1 MHTSREVLLEEC
13 SNLRRV
19 LDETLQANYGFE
31 GSEDFY
37 TECQARLTFIKSEL
51 DATSV
56 SDHPNLH
63 KNASLLQEL
72 SNLLSRI
79 ERSSI
84 EQYSWPFIDELKRIA
99 LVLCAEATLVGPDT
113 QPLVFVLSEGGLA
126 SYRITHELRRPSGA
140 SRLIHTITLPRTLKH
155 FVLLHSILGHEIGH
169 AMSHSSKHQSALQRV
184 TKTIMLPGSPLES
197 QTTATNWMYSPAAPA
212 AIRQQLAALQAQHGI
227 GGAGLWKLCSLN
239 SWAEEILCD
248 FLGVLTFGPSFVAAE
263 TNILLA
269 TDPSGCGI
277 GSAHPPVSC
286 RINYLLNAAK
296 VLGHSTRKL
305 VDAGLSNSFAS
316 FWAKLESK
324 RHSDPWFTL
333 FPDQKILDIAAAMTG
348 ILTPLPPAL
357 YRPPD
362 EQRLLLFTRQLA
374 GYIPPV
380 ASYITETKSV
390 VCEKADFRDI
400 LEAGWIAASEPS
412 QSTFSQLNR
421 LCELGILQQKAVDI
435 TLNP

>member
-1 MHTSREVLLEEC
+1 MHSPREVLLEEC

-37 TECQARLTFIKSEL
+37 TECQARLNFIKSEL
-51 DATSV
+51 DATPD
-56 SDHPNLH
+56 SDHPNLQ
-63 KNASLLQEL
+63 KNASLLGEL

-84 EQYSWPFIDELKRIA
+84 EQYSWPFVEELKRIA
-99 LVLCAEATLVGPDT
+99 LVLCAEATLLGPDT

-169 AMSHSSKHQSALQRV
+169 AMSHSSKHQGALQKV
-184 TKTIMLPGSPLES
+184 TKNIMLPGSPLES
-197 QTTATNWMYSPAAPA
+197 LTAATTWMYSATAPV
-212 AIRQQLAALQAQHGI
+212 AIRQQLAAVQARHGLK
-227 GGAGLWKLCSLN
+227 GADIWRLCSLD
-239 SWAEEILCD
+239 SWSEEILCD

-269 TDPSGCGI
+269 TDPSGCVLGT
-277 GSAHPPVSC
+277 AHPPVSC
-286 RINYLLNAAK
+286 RIDYLLSAAK
-296 VLGHSTRKL
+296 LLGHSTRTL
-305 VDAGLSNSFAS
+305 VDAGLNQSFAS

-324 RHSDPWFTL
+324 RQSDPWFTL
-333 FPDQKILDIAAAMTG
+333 FTDQKILDIAAAMTA

-357 YRPPD
+357 YKPPE

-374 GYIPPV
+374 NHIPPV
-380 ASYITETKSV
+380 ASYVTESKSI

-400 LEAGWIAASEPS
+400 LEAGWISASAPS
-412 QSTFSQLNR
+412 PLTFFQLNR